1 MTKAPAS
8 APSSDKLVTL
18 QKHAAD
24 ARDLE
29 LDIATF
35 SEGIAQCKEK
45 LKELQQDKMPSLMD
59 ELKLDRI
66 GVPPSGNKP
75 GIDYKL
81 VQQIGASIAANWPE
95 PKKQDAFGVLK
106 KYHAESLIKTEVTS
120 KLPKGSLPLA
130 KKLVAAIKK
139 LKVTAELKQ
148 TVHAGTLSAW
158 LKEIYEGGQS
168 LPQSDLEKIGGYV
181 GRVVKAEERE

>member
-1 MTKAPAS
+1 M
-8 APSSDKLVTL
+8 SDKLAML
-18 QKHAAD
+18 QSHANK

-29 LDIATF
+29 LAIADLNDK
-35 SEGIAQCKEK
+35 IAEHKEA
-45 LKELQQDKMPSLMD
+45 LKDLQNDKMPSLMD

-81 VQQIGASIAANWPE
+81 VQNIGASISSKWSTE
-95 PKKQDAFGVLK
+95 KKQIAFDVLK
-106 KYHAESLIKTEVTS
+106 KYKAESLIKTEVS
-120 KLPKGSLPLA
+120 AKLPKGSLKQAKALVAAA
-130 KKLVAAIKK
+130 KKLKI
-139 LKVTAELKQ
+139 TADLSQ

-158 LKEIYEGGQS
+158 VKDIYNGGQT
-168 LPQSDLEKIGGYV
+168 LPQTDLEAIGGYV